1 MRNLLILLNAP
12 SEKLNVVPH
21 NIILV
26 LDTCDSCGIVAFMYI
41 REIQKKNPNSP
52 KLFISHRLIESV
64 RTPRGPRQR
73 GVINLGQL
81 DLPKE
86 NWKQLANRIEELLRG
101 YECSTVPVHVEIEAL
116 AMHYTKQIL
125 RKQRS
130 EKKQTHIL
138 EDEQDYRTV
147 DINGVCSS
155 EGKSVGPEHVGLEA
169 MKALGF
175 FDVFR
180 RLGFSKDESN
190 CATLQIV
197 GRLVHP
203 GSERELRRY
212 AKQQS
217 ALDELLGTDFS
228 SYVGHNML
236 YRNSDL
242 LFKHKEAIE
251 RFLRIHSK
259 KLFSLG
265 ETIILYDLTNTYFSG
280 STTGYKKAK
289 RGRSKQKRSDRPLV
303 TLGVVLDERG
313 FIKCSRIFDGNIA
326 EPLSLVEMI
335 NDIHCRVAR
344 ETPPLLAAKPTIV
357 MDAGIASEDNLTLVK
372 ENGFSYIVISRSKPE
387 HTQDGSFEQIKEGI
401 KVKKMHIGDETY
413 LHCISEGKMTKE
425 QAMVNKARDAMNGE
439 LAYLSQGLTINRRLK
454 SYPKVLE
461 RIGRLRQRYTRVS
474 KGFSVDVKEHKGRAV
489 KITWSFDQA
498 HLGKPYDGSYFIRTD
513 RMDLSTHQI
522 WSLYIMLTSV
532 EDAFRCL
539 KGELG
544 LRPIHHRKPERI
556 EGHLFIS
563 ILAYHLLNYIQ
574 QHLHAAGI
582 NHRWATVRSLLQTH
596 IALSTHL
603 PTAGG
608 KMVHLRYCSIP
619 TPEQVAVYRA
629 LGITSVP
636 LKRTKVE
643 M

>member
-1 MRNLLILLNAP
+1 MVTP
-12 SEKLNVVPH
+12 
-21 NIILV
+21 
-26 LDTCDSCGIVAFMYI
+26 MYI

-52 KLFISHRLIESV
+52 KAFISHRLIESV

-73 GVINLGQL
+73 VVINLGQL

-86 NWKQLANRIEELLRG
+86 EWKELANRIEDLLRG
-101 YECSTVPVHVEIEAL
+101 HESSTVPIAVKIESL
-116 AMHYTKQIL
+116 ARYYTKQIL

-130 EKKQTHIL
+130 EKKERDL
-138 EDEQDYRTV
+138 AENEQDYRTV
-147 DINGVCSS
+147 DVNAVSS
-155 EGKSVGPEHVGLEA
+155 SDEKFVGPEHAGIEA

-175 FDVFR
+175 FDLFR
-180 RLGFSKDESN
+180 QVGFTNDESN
-190 CATLQIV
+190 LATLQIV

-212 AKQQS
+212 AKEQS
-217 ALDELLGTDFS
+217 ALDELLGCDF

-242 LFKHKEAIE
+242 LFTHKETIE
-251 RFLRIHSK
+251 HFLRMLSREI
-259 KLFSLG
+259 FSLG

-280 STTGYKKAK
+280 SAAKYKKAK

-313 FIKCSRIFDGNIA
+313 FIKCSRIFDGNVG
-326 EPLSLVEMI
+326 EPSTLVDMI
-335 NDIHCRVAR
+335 NDIHSQVSM
-344 ETPPLLAAKPTIV
+344 ETPPLFVTKPTIV
-357 MDAGIASEDNLTLVK
+357 MDAGIASEDNLDLVK
-372 ENGFSYIVISRSKPE
+372 EKGFSYIVVSRSRPE
-387 HTQDGSFEQIKEGI
+387 QMEDGAFEEIKEGI
-401 KVKKMHIGDETY
+401 KVKEMRIGNETY
-413 LHCISEGKMTKE
+413 LHCISDGKMKKE
-425 QAMVNKARDAMNGE
+425 QAIVIKARDAMKE
-439 LAYLSQGLTINRRLK
+439 EIEYLSEGLTIKRRLK

-461 RIGRLRQRYTRVS
+461 RIGRLRQLYSRVS
-474 KGFSVDVKEHKGRAV
+474 KGFAIDVKEHKGKAV
-489 KITWSFDQA
+489 KITWSFDPSQ
-498 HLGKPYDGSYFIRTD
+498 LGKPYDGSYFIRTD
-513 RMDLSTHQI
+513 RMDLSKNEI

-544 LRPIHHRKPERI
+544 LRPIHHRKADRI

-574 QHLHAAGI
+574 QHLRKAGI
-582 NHRWATVRSLLQTH
+582 HHRWATVRSLLQTH
-596 IALSTHL
+596 MALSTHL
-603 PTAGG
+603 PTADG

-619 TPEQVAVYRA
+619 TPKQVEVYSA
-629 LGITSVP
+629 LKITSVP
-636 LKRTKVE
+636 LKLTKIE

>member
-1 MRNLLILLNAP
+1 
-12 SEKLNVVPH
+12 
-21 NIILV
+21 
-26 LDTCDSCGIVAFMYI
+26 MYI
-41 REIQKKNPNSP
+41 REIQKKNPRSP
-52 KLFISHRLIESV
+52 KVFISHRLIESV

-73 GVINLGQL
+73 VVINLGQL

-86 NWKQLANRIEELLRG
+86 NWKELANRIEDLLRG
-101 YECSTVPVHVEIEAL
+101 YESSTVPISAGIETL
-116 AMHYTKQIL
+116 ARHYTKQIL

-130 EKKQTHIL
+130 EKKESNIL
-138 EDEQDYRTV
+138 ENEQDFRTIDV
-147 DINGVCSS
+147 NAVSASD
-155 EGKSVGPEHVGLEA
+155 GKSIGPEHVGLEA

-175 FDVFR
+175 FDLFR
-180 RLGFSKDESN
+180 QLGFTDDESN
-190 CATLQIV
+190 LATLQIV

-212 AKQQS
+212 AKEQS
-217 ALDELLGTDFS
+217 ALDELLGCDFS

-242 LFKHKEAIE
+242 LFQHKETIE
-251 RFLRIHSK
+251 RFLRMRSRDI
-259 KLFSLG
+259 FSLG

-280 STTGYKKAK
+280 SATEYKKAK

-303 TLGVVLDERG
+303 TLGIVLDERG
-313 FIKCSRIFDGNIA
+313 FIKCSRVFDGNVG
-326 EPLSLVEMI
+326 EPSTLLDMI
-335 NDIHCRVAR
+335 NDIHSQVSK
-344 ETPPLLAAKPTIV
+344 EIPPLLVTKPTIV
-357 MDAGIASEDNLTLVK
+357 MDAGIASEDNLNLVR
-372 ENGFSYIVISRSKPE
+372 ENGFSYIVVSRSKPE
-387 HTQDGSFEQIKEGI
+387 HIEDGSFEQIKEGI
-401 KVKKMHIGDETY
+401 KVKEMHIGNETF
-413 LHCISEGKMTKE
+413 LHCISNGKMKKE
-425 QAMVNKARDAMNGE
+425 QAIVNKARDAME
-439 LAYLSQGLTINRRLK
+439 QEIEYLSEGLNIKRRLK

-461 RIGRLRQRYTRVS
+461 RIGRLRQRYSRVS
-474 KGFSVDVKEHKGRAV
+474 KGFSIDVKEQKGKAV
-489 KITWSFDQA
+489 TIAWSFDQLK
-498 HLGKPYDGSYFIRTD
+498 LGKPYDGSYFIRTD
-513 RMDLSTHQI
+513 RMDLSKNEI

-544 LRPIHHRKPERI
+544 LRPIHHRKADRI

-574 QHLHAAGI
+574 QHLRKAGI

-603 PTAGG
+603 PTADG

-619 TPEQVAVYRA
+619 TPKQVEVYSA
-629 LGITSVP
+629 LKITSVP
-636 LKRTKVE
+636 LKRTKVA

>member
-1 MRNLLILLNAP
+1 MLD
-12 SEKLNVVPH
+12 
-21 NIILV
+21 ILV
-26 LDTCDSCGIVAFMYI
+26 LCGMLTVMYI

-52 KLFISHRLIESV
+52 KVFISHRLIESV

-73 GVINLGQL
+73 VVINLGQL

-86 NWKQLANRIEELLRG
+86 NWKELANRIEDLLRG
-101 YECSTVPVHVEIEAL
+101 YESSTVPLSAGIETL
-116 AMHYTKQIL
+116 ARHYTKQIL
-125 RKQRS
+125 RKQRN
-130 EKKQTHIL
+130 EKKECGIL
-138 EDEQDYRTV
+138 EDEQDFRNI
-147 DINGVCSS
+147 DINAVSS
-155 EGKSVGPEHVGLEA
+155 SDGKSIGPEHAGLEA

-175 FDVFR
+175 FDLFR
-180 RLGFSKDESN
+180 QLGFTDDESN
-190 CATLQIV
+190 LATLQIV

-212 AKQQS
+212 AKEQS

-228 SYVGHNML
+228 SIGHNML

-242 LFKHKEAIE
+242 LFRHKETIE
-251 RFLRIHSK
+251 RFLRIRSREI
-259 KLFSLG
+259 FSLG

-303 TLGVVLDERG
+303 TLGVVLDEQG
-313 FIKCSRIFDGNIA
+313 FIKCSRIFDGNVG
-326 EPLSLVEMI
+326 EPLTLVDMI
-335 NDIHCRVAR
+335 NDIHSQVSR
-344 ETPPLLAAKPTIV
+344 ETPPLLVTKPTIV
-357 MDAGIASEDNLTLVK
+357 MDAGIASEDNLNLMRK
-372 ENGFSYIVISRSKPE
+372 NSFSYIVVSRSKPE
-387 HTQDGSFEQIKEGI
+387 QMEDGSFEEIKEGI
-401 KVKKMHIGDETY
+401 KVKEMRIGNETF
-413 LHCISEGKMTKE
+413 LHCISDGKMKKE
-425 QAMVNKARDAMNGE
+425 QAIVNKAQDAME
-439 LAYLSQGLTINRRLK
+439 QEIEYLSKGLNIKRRLK

-461 RIGRLRQRYTRVS
+461 RIGRLRQRYSRVS
-474 KGFSVDVKEHKGRAV
+474 KGFSIDVKEHKGKAV
-489 KITWSFDQA
+489 KITWHFDQSQ
-498 HLGKPYDGSYFIRTD
+498 LGKPYDGSYFIRTD
-513 RMDLSTHQI
+513 RMDLSKNEI

-544 LRPIHHRKPERI
+544 LRPIHHRKADRI

-574 QHLHAAGI
+574 QHLRKAGI

-603 PTAGG
+603 PTADS

-619 TPEQVAVYRA
+619 TPRQVEVYSA
-629 LGITSVP
+629 LWITSVP
-636 LKRTKVE
+636 LKRTKIE